1 MKIKYSQFRKMVV
14 EEMKKLGMLP
24 VNESDDLEAVED
36 VEAEEVEP
44 GAEGRHNE
52 KELDMLKA
60 LKIRESRLLKSL
72 AETRHRMKKYNVKR

>member
-1 MKIKYSQFRKMVV
+1 MKIKYSEFRKMVV

-36 VEAEEVEP
+36 CEAEEVEP

-52 KELDMLKA
+52 KDIDMLKA

-72 AETRHRMKKYNVKR
+72 AETRQRMKKYNAKR